1 VTAQPPVDYLT
12 VEDLVEVASR
22 VTQGAPQIRDAG
34 LLASAAARPRTTVF
48 GQDAY
53 PGIWEKAAAL
63 MESLGRNHALVDG
76 NKRLAWTA
84 TWFFL
89 GINGHPLAG
98 RLDEDAAEE
107 FVIAVVTGRLR
118 LPEIA
123 EALAS
128 FAA

>member
-1 VTAQPPVDYLT
+1 MIDYLT
-12 VEDLVEVASR
+12 VDDLLEVAGR
-22 VTQGAPQIRDAG
+22 VVGDGYQVRDAG
-34 LLASAAARPRTTVF
+34 LLASAVARPASTVF

-89 GINGHPLAG
+89 GINGHLLGEPI
-98 RLDEDAAEE
+98 DEDAAEQ
-107 FVIAVVTGRLR
+107 FVNNVVTGKL
-118 LPEIA
+118 EIHQI
-123 EALAS
+123 AS
-128 FAA
+128 TLVTFAA

>member
-1 VTAQPPVDYLT
+1 MIDYLT
-12 VEDLVEVASR
+12 VDDLLEVAQR
-22 VTQGAPQIRDAG
+22 AVEGDIVVRDAG
-34 LLASAAARPRTTVF
+34 LLASAAARPQSSVF

-76 NKRLAWTA
+76 NKRLAWIA

-89 GINGHPLAG
+89 DINDHPLAEP
-98 RLDEDAAEE
+98 LDEDMAEQ
-107 FVIAVVTGRLR
+107 FVIDVVSGKMELQQ
-118 LPEIA
+118 IA
-123 EALAS
+123 SGLVM

>member
-1 VTAQPPVDYLT
+1 MTDYLT
-12 VEDLVEVASR
+12 VDDLLEVARR
-22 VTQGAPQIRDAG
+22 VVGDGYQVRDAG
-34 LLASAAARPRTTVF
+34 LLASAVARPASKVF

-89 GINGHPLAG
+89 GINGHRLAEP
-98 RLDEDAAEE
+98 LDEDAAEQ
-107 FVIAVVTGRLR
+107 FVHDTVTGKL
-118 LPEIA
+118 EIHQI
-123 EALAS
+123 AS
-128 FAA
+128 TLVTFAA

>member
-1 VTAQPPVDYLT
+1 MTEYLT
-12 VEDLVEVASR
+12 VDDLLEVARR
-22 VTQGAPQIRDAG
+22 VAGDSYQVRDAG
-34 LLASAAARPRTTVF
+34 LLASAVARPQSTVF

-84 TWFFL
+84 TWLFL
-89 GINGHPLAG
+89 GLNGHLLAEP
-98 RLDEDAAEE
+98 LDEDAAEQ
-107 FVIAVVTGRLR
+107 FVNDAVTGKL
-118 LPEIA
+118 EIHQIA
-123 EALAS
+123 TTLVT

>member
-1 VTAQPPVDYLT
+1 MIDYLT
-12 VEDLVEVASR
+12 VDDLLEVAGR
-22 VTQGAPQIRDAG
+22 VVGDGYQVRDAG
-34 LLASAAARPRTTVF
+34 LLASAVARPASTVF

-89 GINGHPLAG
+89 GING
-98 RLDEDAAEE
+98 RLLGEPIDEDAAEQ
-107 FVIAVVTGRLR
+107 FVDDVVTGKL
-118 LPEIA
+118 EIHQIA
-123 EALAS
+123 GTLVT
-128 FAA
+128 FAG